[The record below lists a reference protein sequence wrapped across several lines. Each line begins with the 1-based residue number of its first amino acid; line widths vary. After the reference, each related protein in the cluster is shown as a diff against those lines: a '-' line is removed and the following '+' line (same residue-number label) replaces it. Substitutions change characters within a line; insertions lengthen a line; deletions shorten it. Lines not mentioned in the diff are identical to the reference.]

1 MLPPLPPF
9 LHPSMLILLPH
20 LTHLQA
26 TIPLVEVN
34 NYRRRWFLRSLAFS
48 PLFVAAYLHLFT
60 WQASSC
66 FDLLGARLRG
76 VNRSRS
82 LP

>member
-1 MLPPLPPF
+1 
-9 LHPSMLILLPH
+9 
-20 LTHLQA
+20 
-26 TIPLVEVN
+26 VEVN

-60 WQASSC
+60 WQVSSC
-66 FDLLGARLRG
+66 FDLLGAPPRG
-76 VNRSRS
+76 VNRSGS